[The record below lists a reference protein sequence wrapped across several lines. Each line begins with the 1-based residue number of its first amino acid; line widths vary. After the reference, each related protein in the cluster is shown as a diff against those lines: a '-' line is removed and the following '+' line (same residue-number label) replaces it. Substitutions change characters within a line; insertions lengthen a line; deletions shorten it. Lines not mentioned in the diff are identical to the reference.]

1 MSSPAAA
8 PKAAEG
14 GAAKAAPKADAP
26 ELEEME
32 KQESF
37 SKPKKRPR
45 GRAIKLEVV
54 RVNLLQL
61 GTIDHMIQQFTA
73 RYFVQLR

>member
-26 ELEEME
+26 ELEE

-37 SKPKKRPR
+37 SKPKTRPR